1 MNNLWGFLA
10 FLFVLGMIIAV
21 HEGGHF
27 LFAKRAGILVRE
39 FAFGMG
45 PQILKKKKG
54 ETVYS
59 LRAFPI
65 GGFCAIAGE
74 EVEDDP
80 FKGATHAK
88 LNIEN
93 GIIKAFYLD
102 VDDMTVDFPVYKI
115 ISYDL
120 FDAEKTG
127 NLYMIAS
134 KDGVSQNYQVD
145 LQALVFIK
153 KKGVQIAPYDRTIG
167 SKTKRAR
174 AMVMFGGPLMNFLLA
189 LVVFFVAGLIQGFAN
204 LQSSEISEVEAP
216 VEEALPSPAYAAGL
230 RDGDV
235 IVRMQRGTYE
245 AAVDEWADISAF
257 MDQYTVLG
265 LTTPITIDYL
275 RDGVSHTTLLVPE
288 VYFYNIGVHGVL
300 TPDGVE
306 IVDIATVEDK
316 MSDNSGLL
324 IGDVIKS
331 AEGVEY
337 TNLSEMYQI
346 FIDYVG
352 NNDDDELNRLTI
364 QVDRD
369 GVLTDVEVKPYSRKI
384 MDTQKSNDG
393 EIIPIVKV
401 AMGISPTYKF
411 NLGKSFVYSG
421 QKTISSFTAIIDTFD
436 LLFNEESVTIA
447 ALSGPV
453 GILSVTV
460 RIVSNGFAELLNWMG
475 LLSVNVGLLN
485 LLPIPALDGGRLL
498 FLGYEAIT
506 RKKTNPKVETI
517 LITVTML
524 LLFGLMI
531 YVTYNDIIDLIK

>member
-1 MNNLWGFLA
+1 MNNFWGFLA

-80 FKGATHAK
+80 FKGSTHAK

-145 LQALVFIK
+145 PQALVFIK
-153 KKGVQIAPYDRTIG
+153 KMGVQIAPYDRTIG

-189 LVVFFVAGLIQGFAN
+189 LVVFFIAGLIQGFAN

-216 VEEALPSPAYAAGL
+216 VGETLVSPAYAAGL

-235 IVRMQRGTYE
+235 IVKMQRGTYE

-265 LTTPITIDYL
+265 LTAPITIDYL
-275 RDGVSHTTLLVPE
+275 RDGVLHTTSLVPE

-300 TPDGVE
+300 TADGVE

-316 MSDNSGLL
+316 MSDNSELL

-337 TNLSEMYQI
+337 ANLTEMYQI

-352 NNDDDELNRLTI
+352 NNDNDELNRLTI

-369 GVLTDVEVKPYSRKI
+369 GTLTDVEVKPYSRKI

-393 EIIPIVKV
+393 EIIPTVKV

-421 QKTISSFTAIIDTFD
+421 QRTLSSFTAIIDTFD

-453 GILSVTV
+453 GILGVTV

-498 FLGYEAIT
+498 FLGYEAVT

-517 LITVTML
+517 LITVTMF

-531 YVTYNDIIDLIK
+531 YVTYNDITDLIK